1 MTTVAI
7 PNWTKKGV
15 LPPVNALQATSA
27 ERSPYTVKLLDV
39 VMRFATSKERRQI
52 LKGFLDY
59 RAALHSMALTQ
70 GFQWLDGSFSEDVEL
85 TEQRAP
91 KDIDVVSFVHTP
103 PNFSPSPGQ
112 LDVLD
117 HDHAKATYLV
127 DSYFVEINLLPP
139 DNLVKQSTYW
149 YSMWSHRRNQDWKGY
164 LQLDLSPA
172 EDAAASAWL
181 NAKMAGGSTP

>member
-7 PNWTKKGV
+7 PAWTPRGF
-15 LPPVNALQATSA
+15 LPPVDSVQATSA
-27 ERSPYTVKLLDV
+27 ERSPYHVKLLDV
-39 VMRFATSKERRQI
+39 IMRFATSPERCKI

-59 RAALHSMALTQ
+59 RGALHGMGLSQ
-70 GFQWLDGSFSEDVEL
+70 GFQWLDGSFAEHVEL
-85 TEQRAP
+85 LELRAP
-91 KDIDVVSFVHTP
+91 KDIDVVSFVHIP
-103 PNFSPSPGQ
+103 LNFSPSAAH

-117 HDHAKATYLV
+117 HDHAKATFLV

-172 EDAAASAWL
+172 EDAATNAWL
-181 NAKMAGGSTP
+181 NTQMAGGSTP